1 VWALRHRYWLVKLRA
16 LWLASV
22 LAGCTSPPV
31 DELPRRPPPS
41 AAPALHLKQRTQP
54 LPLPRPTDCSQ
65 AFQRARA
72 EEVLAGAPAL
82 ERWRTA
88 ILARVKAEPLLFV
101 RVPPKTG
108 TEDAWVRSYQRVL
121 ERARHPW
128 GTLEALL
135 PKMVH
140 DRPRTR
146 QVLLRD
152 GYLFADEPE
161 LASALVDQVRL
172 DHLFAGERVWV
183 ARGDRVLHAE
193 RAPDRRYVWSDGP
206 ERGRPAR
213 LLLFDRVGTAHRPIP
228 SPLHRDLRE
237 LRDRVHFDQIRV
249 ARITERS
256 VEADL
261 RYGSLW
267 VRTLLASDGARLD
280 LACEAA
286 GDAEAPVLLAHRERG
301 ERMRRVL
308 GALRRSIQEQIDEAL
323 PFDEPKTELGQQD
336 GRLRPRFR
344 SAFLAGETSYEFN
357 ADEYRVLDEHG
368 RPLSPQ
374 VCFDFLMDTLERAS
388 GTRWDA
394 SGGERRRRI
403 GRLDFERFGGELLRS
418 AHHFFDFVD
427 AHPDWFDVYS
437 VPEREQIALGHERA
451 LIDYLTAATD
461 RFIAGDILVVFGWTP
476 WDPDERH
483 YHSFFVYE
491 TDPVTGFPL
500 LIAGNAGRP
509 TLRAW
514 RTEQLR
520 TPRRYLVRRIRPRLE
535 WLESIVDPLDTGDPE
550 PAVIIGGS

>member
-1 VWALRHRYWLVKLRA
+1 VWAPRHRGWLVKLRA
-16 LWLASV
+16 LWLASA
-22 LAGCTSPPV
+22 LASCASPPV
-31 DELPRRPPPS
+31 DEIPQSPS
-41 AAPALHLKQRTQP
+41 AASGVHLKQRNEP
-54 LPLPRPTDCSQ
+54 VPSPRRTDCSE

-72 EEVLAGAPAL
+72 DGGLAGASAL
-82 ERWRTA
+82 ERWRST
-88 ILARVKAEPLLFV
+88 IFARVKAEPLLFV
-101 RVPPKTG
+101 RVPPQTV
-108 TEDAWVRSYQRVL
+108 TEDAWVKSHRRVL

-135 PKMVH
+135 PKMAH

-161 LASALVDQVRL
+161 LAFALVDQVRL
-172 DHLFAGERVWV
+172 DHLFSGERVWV
-183 ARGDRVLHAE
+183 VRGSRVLHAE
-193 RAPDRRYVWSDGP
+193 RARDRRYVWSDGP

-213 LLLFDRVGTAHRPIP
+213 LLLFDRVGRTDEPIT

-249 ARITERS
+249 TRITERS

-267 VRTLLASDGARLD
+267 VRTLLASEGARLD
-280 LACEAA
+280 LACEAT
-286 GDAEAPVLLAHRERG
+286 GDAEARVLGAHRERG
-301 ERMRRVL
+301 ERMQRVL
-308 GALRRSIQEQIDEAL
+308 RALRRSIQEQIDEAL

-357 ADEYRVLDEHG
+357 AVEYRVLDEQG

-427 AHPDWFDVYS
+427 AHPEWFEVYS
-437 VPEREQIALGHERA
+437 VPEREQHPLGRERA
-451 LIDYLTAATD
+451 LIDYVTATD
-461 RFIAGDILVVFGWTP
+461 RFIAGDIVVVFGWTP
-476 WDPDERH
+476 WDLEARH

-509 TLRAW
+509 TLRTW

-520 TPRRYLVRRIRPRLE
+520 TPRRFILRRIRPRLE
-535 WLESIVDPLDTGDPE
+535 WLESIVEPLDTDVPE
-550 PAVIIGGS
+550 PAVIVGGS